1 MRTTF
6 VYLGACLLLASAALP
21 ADAQVKL
28 GNGAGLVGSG
38 HASAPAASAPAS
50 SGGGMVSGGG
60 SVGTASAPAT
70 TSSGTVSNRSGGNWS
85 ANSSRSGNW
94 AANDRVNWRRNG
106 SWNHRRYS
114 HRRGAFAFGTW
125 VGPSYYDEDCGWVRV
140 KRVFRHRVIWHRVYR
155 CY

>member
-21 ADAQVKL
+21 ANAQVNL
-28 GNGAGLVGSG
+28 GNGAGLVGGG

-50 SGGGMVSGGG
+50 SGGGGMVSGGG
-60 SVGTASAPAT
+60 SAGRSGSAASAPTTSGTAS
-70 TSSGTVSNRSGGNWS
+70 NR
-85 ANSSRSGNW
+85 GNW

-106 SWNHRRYS
+106 GNWDHRRYS
-114 HRRGAFAFGTW
+114 HRRGGFAFGTW
-125 VGPSYYDEDCGWVRV
+125 VGPGYYDEDCGWVRV
-140 KRVFRHRVIWHRVYR
+140 KRVFRHRVTWHRVWR